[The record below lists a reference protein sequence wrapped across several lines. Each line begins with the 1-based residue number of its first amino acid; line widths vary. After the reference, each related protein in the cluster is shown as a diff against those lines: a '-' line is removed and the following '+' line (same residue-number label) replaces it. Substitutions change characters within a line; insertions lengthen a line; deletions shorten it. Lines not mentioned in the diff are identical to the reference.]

1 MNLTNPAPLTSDNA
15 AVVFVDNQVGL
26 MTGIRD
32 YSIADLKHNIV
43 GLAKAAKALGLP
55 IVTTTTSSE
64 TLWGPAIPEL
74 QEALPDQ
81 TFIDRTTVNAWD
93 DPRVEEAI
101 RATGRSKLIFAGLS
115 LEVCAAFPAMRA
127 VREGFEAYIAVD
139 ASGTFNMTKR
149 ETALH
154 RLTQAGVVIADGA
167 SLMIEILADNANEQA
182 GAPFDWEDPAPGPRL
197 SGVSKGLC
205 HLFPRSRLPRRGREA
220 GGLHQGRE

>member
-1 MNLTNPAPLTSDNA
+1 MTNLNNPEPLTRDNA
-15 AVVFVDNQVGL
+15 AVVFIDNQVGL

-32 YSIADLKHNIV
+32 YSIADLKHNVV

-55 IVTTTTSSE
+55 IVTTTTSSQ

-74 QEALPDQ
+74 QEALPDH

-93 DPRVEEAI
+93 DSRVEAAI

-149 ETALH
+149 ETAMM
-154 RLTQAGVVIADGA
+154 RLTQAGVVVADGA
-167 SLMIEILADNANEQA
+167 SLMIEILADNASDQA
-182 GAPFDWEDPAPGPRL
+182 GDVYGALTVTAP
-197 SGVSKGLC
+197 
-205 HLFPRSRLPRRGREA
+205 PRSARIRSSTIG
-220 GGLHQGRE
+220 